1 MYCQV
6 RSWHTVVLLLL
17 GGSMSLPVVL
27 SNKHVDIFEQFGQQ
41 NATVT
46 DASTK
51 GDAENLPTPSPNSCV
66 EDVLPSEPV
75 ELNEKLEKEL
85 EPPSEPPQQQ
95 DIAPPNVAQ
104 MLEGASPG
112 FSPNIVAMVQK
123 VRKVLTAI
131 KDKLQ
136 AYAKGLVAK
145 FEHQRHQAMGR
156 VKQKMDAL
164 NAKIKS
170 RFENE
175 FVEYKDV
182 CLPDQN
188 KCMKQLQQ
196 DVERY
201 EEQMRTNVDQCNDQL
216 AEELAKQRQS
226 VNDAQQLMDEPNR
239 KIEGCLDTDAGVGRS
254 FIGCAASLTSNLA
267 KVATKTQERFT
278 AQMRKLTDQLA
289 QRVDKHDKCVVKRH
303 QLLNRSERELTDSAK
318 KCLRKQQQQT
328 QPESFF

>member
-1 MYCQV
+1 MYCRV
-6 RSWHTVVLLLL
+6 RYTLVLLL
-17 GGSMSLPVVL
+17 GGLMSLPLIVL

-41 NATVT
+41 NATVS
-46 DASTK
+46 DAPMK
-51 GDAENLPTPSPNSCV
+51 GDAESLPTPSPNSCV

-112 FSPNIVAMVQK
+112 FSPNIVAVVQQ

-136 AYAKGLVAK
+136 AYAKSLVAK
-145 FEHQRHQAMGR
+145 FEHQRHRAMGS
-156 VKQKMDAL
+156 VKAKMDGL

-170 RFENE
+170 RLENE

-201 EEQMRTNVDQCNDQL
+201 EGQMRTNVDQCNDQL

-226 VNDAQQLMDEPNR
+226 VNEAQQLMDGPNR

-254 FIGCAASLTSNLA
+254 FIGCAASVMSNLA
-267 KVATKTQERFT
+267 KVATQTQERFT
-278 AQMRKLTDQLA
+278 GRMRKLTDQLA

-318 KCLRKQQQQT
+318 KCLRKQAQK